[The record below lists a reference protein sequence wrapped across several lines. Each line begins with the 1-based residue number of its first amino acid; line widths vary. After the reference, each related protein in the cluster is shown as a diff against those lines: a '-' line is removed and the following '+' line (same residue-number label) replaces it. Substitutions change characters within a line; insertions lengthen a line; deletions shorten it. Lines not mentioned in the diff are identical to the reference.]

1 MRVMRM
7 VKCRMRFRVS
17 KLLHAGVGASL
28 TESFNADS
36 VWLDDETRLENASA
50 ALTFTRLKD
59 SIMVEGRIEGA
70 VKVQCV
76 RSLELFD
83 FPISTELEDVFFAL
97 PHHRLSENP
106 LEDDELHRITDD
118 GFVDL
123 TEPVREHVLMAIPI
137 DPISPAFRDDE
148 KAQANMEKLLGED
161 SADWLRINWSDKTRG
176 ED

>member
-1 MRVMRM
+1 MMRM

-17 KLLHAGVGASL
+17 KLLHAVVGASL
-28 TESFNADS
+28 TESFDADS
-36 VWLDDETRLENASA
+36 VWLDDETRLDNAAA
-50 ALTFTRLKD
+50 ALTFTRMKD

-97 PHHRLSENP
+97 PHHRLTENP
-106 LEDDELHRITDD
+106 LEDDELHHVTDD
-118 GFVDL
+118 GFIDL

-137 DPISPAFRDDE
+137 DPISPAFRDDQ

-161 SADWLRINWSDKTRG
+161 SADWLRINWSDKNRG
-176 ED
+176 PD